1 MKEIRTTVSLVAWN
15 IPSLAIFWLF
25 NLLYFD
31 PFFETSLLS
40 PRVPLDYPY
49 SFAIAMFFSLCCSAI
64 ALWIFRKQKSDFNP
78 LIICFGTFIGFLAS
92 VLAITQVNTYNR
104 SIGAAGLF
112 VLGTTLLL
120 VTFFVILLFFIFS
133 ALQKSKEEII
143 KLAIE
148 AGLQI
153 SIALLIY
160 IFPFTLVFMAAIF
173 LACQFPTKK
182 ISSFSRRLL
191 YGSPLIVAF
200 LIVYL
205 IVIQKNFPPGMLVPT
220 NLRYEWGMKNFPY
233 TYESESER
241 LKACNIITNDIGEV
255 QATALV
261 EDNNVFHGSFAPG
274 DGYSMFTLELIGEKG
289 TAIAKTCSSSRCP
302 RTKFTSKIQSRS
314 GIQEVDISPCLNLNS
329 NELLKSDR

>member
-1 MKEIRTTVSLVAWN
+1 MKEIRTTVSIVAWN
-15 IPSLAIFWLF
+15 IPSLAILWLF

-40 PRVPLDYPY
+40 PRAPLDYPY

-78 LIICFGTFIGFLAS
+78 LIICFGIFIGFLAS
-92 VLAITQVNTYNR
+92 VLAISQVNTYNR

-112 VLGTTLLL
+112 ILGTTLLS

-133 ALQKSKEEII
+133 ALQKSKEEVV

-148 AGLQI
+148 AGLQF
-153 SIALLIY
+153 SVVLLIY
-160 IFPFTLVFMAAIF
+160 FFPFTLVFIAAIF
-173 LACQFPTKK
+173 LACQFPTNKP
-182 ISSFSRRLL
+182 SSFSRRSL
-191 YGSPLIVAF
+191 YGSPLIAALF
-200 LIVYL
+200 AIYL
-205 IVIQKNFPPGMLVPT
+205 IIIQGNFPPGMLVPI

-241 LKACNIITNDIGEV
+241 LKACNIIIKSIGEV
-255 QATALV
+255 KATALV
-261 EDNNVFHGSFAPG
+261 EDNNIFHGSFTPG
-274 DGYSMFTLELIGEKG
+274 DGYSMFTLQLIGEKG

-302 RTKFTSKIQSRS
+302 RTQFISKIRSRS
-314 GIQEVDISPCLNLNS
+314 ENKEVDISPCLNLNS
-329 NELLKSDR
+329 SE